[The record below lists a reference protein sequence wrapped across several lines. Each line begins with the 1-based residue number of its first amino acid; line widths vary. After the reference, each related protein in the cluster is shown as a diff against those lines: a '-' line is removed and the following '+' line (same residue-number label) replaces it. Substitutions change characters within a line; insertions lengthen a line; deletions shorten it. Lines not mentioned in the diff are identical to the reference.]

1 MTGLESGCVEDEVTL
16 GGARSTLR
24 LGTAGGGRALD
35 VSGRRFEARGG
46 IGGNAIAA
54 GAAAV
59 DG

>member
-1 MTGLESGCVEDEVTL
+1 MTGLESGCVGGEVTL

-46 IGGNAIAA
+46 IGGDAVAA
-54 GAAAV
+54 GTVAV
-59 DG
+59 DR